1 MKFSVP
7 VAAFRLSFP
16 FPEKGLPVYELIS
29 AEQIRQGVARL
40 AAAID
45 DHYRQKPLT
54 LLGVMTGSL
63 VLVADVI
70 RQLEIPLQVGVIQAR
85 SYRGA
90 ATTPG
95 ELAIRDGEL
104 PPLRGRHVLL
114 VDDIYDTGRTLAGLY
129 AHLRPLEPAS
139 IRSAVLLRK
148 QGRQQVPLEPDYVVF
163 DIPDVFV
170 VGYGLDYQDHYRHLA
185 YVAAL
190 DPQDLEQFQE

>member
-1 MKFSVP
+1 M
-7 VAAFRLSFP
+7 
-16 FPEKGLPVYELIS
+16 YELIS
-29 AEQIRQGVARL
+29 AEQIRQGVAQL

-45 DHYRQKPLT
+45 EYYRQKPLT

-90 ATTPG
+90 ATSPG
-95 ELAIRDGEL
+95 ELAIHDGEL
-104 PPLRGRHVLL
+104 PHVRGRHVLL

-129 AHLRPLEPAS
+129 DHLRPLEPAS

-170 VGYGLDYQDHYRHLA
+170 VGYGLDYRDHYRHLS

-190 DPQDLEQFQE
+190 DPQDIEQFQE